1 MEFQRAEIKVES
13 EKEFDELKAAIDRAF
28 GADKVEKFLQHIQSS
43 GIRVRDFE
51 SVLSKGILER
61 SGDKKSI
68 ANYQGLYG
76 ALPLSD
82 QSQMRE
88 FYLSKL
94 EELDPALRTRFKKLY
109 QYY

>member
-1 MEFQRAEIKVES
+1 MEFQRAEIKVEN
-13 EKEFDELKAAIDRAF
+13 EKEFEELKAAINRAF
-28 GADKVEKFLQHIQSS
+28 GPDKVEKFLQQIQSS
-43 GIRVRDFE
+43 GIRVRNFE
-51 SVLSKGILER
+51 AVLGKGILER
-61 SGDKKSI
+61 SAEKQSG
-68 ANYQGLYG
+68 ANYQSLYG

-94 EELDPALRTRFKKLY
+94 EELDPAMRTKFKKLY

>member
-13 EKEFDELKAAIDRAF
+13 EKEFDELKAAINRAF
-28 GADKVEKFLQHIQSS
+28 GQDKVEKFLQQIQSS
-43 GIRVRDFE
+43 GIRVRNFE
-51 SVLSKGILER
+51 AVLTKGILER
-61 SGDKKSI
+61 SGEKLAG
-68 ANYQGLYG
+68 ANYQSLYN

-94 EELDPALRTRFKKLY
+94 EELDPALRTKFKKLY